1 MQKLVVASGNKGK
14 IREIKALLGDKYEV
28 VSMGELGITVEVEE
42 TGTTFLENAIIKA
55 KAIYNL
61 CSLPVVSDDSGLIV
75 DALGGEP
82 GVYSARYAGEPS
94 NDENNNAKLLKNLED
109 KTDRTARFVSSVVFY
124 DGVNTI
130 SADGVV
136 EGEIL
141 KEKQGKNGF
150 GYDPLFFCYDLN
162 KSFGVATQDEKGTVS
177 HRARAFSALKEK
189 ICKVFW

>member
-14 IREIKALLGDKYEV
+14 IKEIKALLGDKYEV
-28 VSMGELGITVEVEE
+28 VSMGELGINVDVEE

-55 KAIYNL
+55 KAIYEL

-75 DALGGEP
+75 DSLGGEP

-94 NDENNNAKLLKNLED
+94 NDENNNAKLLKNLEG
-109 KTDRTARFVSSVVFY
+109 KTDRRARFVSSVVFY
-124 DGVNTI
+124 DGNKIV

-141 KEKQGKNGF
+141 TEKQGDNGF

-162 KSFGVATQDEKGTVS
+162 KSFGVATQEEKGTVS
-177 HRARAFSALKEK
+177 HRARAFLALTKK
-189 ICKVFW
+189 L